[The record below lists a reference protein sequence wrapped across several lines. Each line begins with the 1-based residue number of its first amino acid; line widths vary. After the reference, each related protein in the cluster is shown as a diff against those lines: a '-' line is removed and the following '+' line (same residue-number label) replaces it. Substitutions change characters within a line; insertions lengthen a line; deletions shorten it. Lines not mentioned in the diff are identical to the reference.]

1 LTSRLPERI
10 TYGEAPQQWGDLF
23 LPEQPRGCVVVLHGG
38 FWKARYGAS
47 LGEPLA
53 RDLAARGWAA
63 YNLEYRRVAQGGGGA
78 PGDSGTLDDVAAGI
92 DVLAEVPGLTALDVT
107 GVITLGHSAGGQLAT
122 WAAARGRFRRWSPA
136 RVPVSAVV
144 TQAGVL
150 DLTRAYDEHLGDGA
164 VGAFMGGPPGPAY
177 DVADPQRQVPLS
189 VPVRCV
195 HGRADDVVPPHHSTD
210 YVRAASAAGADAT
223 VIEVEGDHFVVND
236 VRSDAWLRV
245 VEVLDSL

>member
-1 LTSRLPERI
+1 LTSRPPERI
-10 TYGEAPQQWGDLF
+10 AYGEGPEQWGDLF
-23 LPEQPRGCVVVLHGG
+23 LPDEPRGLVVVLHGG
-38 FWKARYGAS
+38 FWRARYRAS

-63 YNLEYRRVAQGGGGA
+63 YNLEYRRVGQGGGGA

-92 DVLAEVPGLTALDVT
+92 DALAEVPELSVLEASGAV
-107 GVITLGHSAGGQLAT
+107 TLGHSAGGQLAA
-122 WAAARGRFRRWSPA
+122 WAAARGRYRRWSPV
-136 RVPVSAVV
+136 RVPVRAVV

-164 VGAFMGGPPGPAY
+164 VRAFMGGPPGPDY
-177 DVADPQRQVPLS
+177 DVADPQRQVPLH

-195 HGRADDVVPPHHSTD
+195 HGTADDVVPLHHSSD
-210 YVRAASAAGADAT
+210 YVSAASAAGADAT
-223 VIEVEGDHFVVND
+223 VVEVDGDHFAVND
-236 VRSDAWLRV
+236 VRTEAWTRI